1 MSTGWVGDL
10 GPGEFQLLLAS
21 FLSLCLGPLICYLV
35 RAHARM
41 LILLD
46 GFIFVTMPG
55 VLFLSILL
63 PILSRGHWEAVF
75 FGLVGMLVPS
85 LTKRFFPKGANRAHV
100 TALILGL
107 LGLCIHAAT
116 DGTALSARASGAE
129 AEGNLLSL
137 AVILH
142 RFPVGL
148 TIWWLLRP
156 GYGSW
161 KAAAAMVPIMLATGL
176 GFFWGPAVMAG
187 LHGQGVDW
195 FQALVAGFLLHVTL
209 HQTRTT
215 IGNLVP
221 AGSGMQRW
229 FSGLGSLLG
238 VGLLASLFQFE
249 HLPHAAAGERIVS
262 TFFQLALKGAPALLI
277 AYLVAGFMSSFLTRS
292 SIAWMRRGRQ
302 WNQAMRGM
310 AVGLPFPICSCGVVP
325 LYRTLVR
332 SGAPATAAMAFLIST
347 PELGLD
353 AVLLSIPLLGGKMTI
368 VRVVAAALVALLV
381 GWIVGRLVPRHSS
394 LPAVA
399 ENPGS
404 RTSQPLSQ
412 KIRQGLSNGFGDA
425 VDHTAPWIVFGLIL
439 AAVVEAFLPTN
450 WLNRLPA
457 ALEIPAFAILGL
469 PTYVCASSA
478 TPFVA
483 VLLAKGVSPGA
494 ALAFLLTG
502 PATNVTTFG
511 VLARLHGR
519 KIALCFSAT
528 IILLSVALGYLTN
541 SILPQVQATAL
552 EGPATGSPSNLE
564 LLCLILLAGLYTFS
578 LLRRGARG
586 FVGEISLT
594 GHHG

>member
-1 MSTGWVGDL
+1 MSISGLGEF
-10 GPGEFQLLLAS
+10 GPGELHLLLAS
-21 FLSLCLGPLICYLV
+21 LLSLFLGSLIYHLA
-35 RAHARM
+35 RAHGRM
-41 LILLD
+41 QTLLD

-55 VLFLSILL
+55 VLVLGILL
-63 PILSRGHWEAVF
+63 PVLSRGQWEVVF
-75 FGLVGMLVPS
+75 FGLAGALAPS
-85 LTKRFFPKGANRAHV
+85 LTNRFFPKGADRAHV
-100 TALILGL
+100 AALLLGL
-107 LGLCIHAAT
+107 LGLGVHAAT
-116 DGTALSARASGAE
+116 DGAAFGTRASGA
-129 AEGNLLSL
+129 AANGDLLSL
-137 AVILH
+137 SIILH
-142 RFPVGL
+142 RLPVGFF
-148 TIWWLLRP
+148 IWWLLRP
-156 GYGSW
+156 AYGAR
-161 KAAAAMVPIMLATGL
+161 KAAGALVSIMLATGL
-176 GFFWGPAVMAG
+176 GFFWDSGALAG
-187 LHGQGVDW
+187 LHGQGVDS
-195 FQALVAGFLLHVTL
+195 FQAFAAGLLIHVVL
-209 HQTRTT
+209 SRPE
-215 IGNLVP
+215 GKLVP
-221 AGSGMQRW
+221 AAGRERW
-229 FSGLGSLLG
+229 FSGVGSLLG
-238 VGLLASLFQFE
+238 VGLLAALFQIE
-249 HLPHAAAGERIVS
+249 HFPYAAAGERIAS

-292 SIAWMRRGRQ
+292 SISWMRRGRQ

-310 AVGLPFPICSCGVVP
+310 AIGLPFPICSCGVVP
-325 LYRTLVR
+325 LYRTLIR

-353 AVLLSIPLLGGKMTI
+353 AVLLSVPLLGGKMTI

-381 GWIVGRLVPRHSS
+381 GWIVGRLVPRHRDP
-394 LPAVA
+394 LAVV
-399 ENPGS
+399 EDPGS
-404 RTSQPLSQ
+404 RAAQPLSQ

-439 AAVVEAFLPTN
+439 AAVVEAFLPTS

-519 KIALCFSAT
+519 KIALCFSVA
-528 IILLSVALGYLTN
+528 IILLSVTLGYLTN
-541 SILPQVQATAL
+541 AILPQVQVTAL
-552 EGPATGSPSNLE
+552 GGAEASTPSNLE
-564 LLCLILLAGLYTFS
+564 LFCLILLAGLYAFS
-578 LLRRGARG
+578 LLRRGARS

>member
-1 MSTGWVGDL
+1 MGYLSTG
-10 GPGEFQLLLAS
+10 ESQLLLAS
-21 FLSLCLGPLICYLV
+21 LLSLCLGPLICHLA
-35 RAHARM
+35 RAHRRM

-46 GFIFVTMPG
+46 GFIFVTLPG

-63 PILSRGHWEAVF
+63 PILVRGHWEAVF
-75 FGLVGMLVPS
+75 FGLAGILAPG
-85 LTKRFFPKGANRAHV
+85 LAKRFFPERAVRVHL
-100 TALILGL
+100 TALVLGL
-107 LGLCIHAAT
+107 LGLCLHSAT
-116 DGTALSARASGAE
+116 DGAVLSAHADGADSGW
-129 AEGNLLSL
+129 NLLLL
-137 AVILH
+137 AVVLH

-148 TIWWLLRP
+148 TVWWLVRS

-161 KAAAAMVPIMLATGL
+161 KAAGALAPILFSTGL
-176 GFFWGPAVMAG
+176 GFFRGPGVLAESY
-187 LHGQGVDW
+187 GQSADW
-195 FQALVAGFLLHVTL
+195 FHALTAGFLLHATL
-209 HQTRTT
+209 QLTRTR
-215 IGNLVP
+215 IGDLVP

-229 FSGLGSLLG
+229 FSGAGSLLG
-238 VGLLASLFQFE
+238 VVLLTALFQVE
-249 HLPHAAAGERIVS
+249 HLAHAAAGERIVS

-332 SGAPATAAMAFLIST
+332 RGAPATAAMAFLIST

-381 GWIVGRLVPRHSS
+381 GWIVGRLVPRLGSGTESEECHGS
-394 LPAVA
+394 PA
-399 ENPGS
+399 S
-404 RTSQPLSQ
+404 IPLGQ

-425 VDHTAPWIVFGLIL
+425 VDHTAPWIVFGLVL
-439 AAVVEAFLPTN
+439 AAVVEAFLPTS
-450 WLNRLPA
+450 WLQQLPA
-457 ALEIPAFAILGL
+457 ALEVPAFAILGL

-483 VLLAKGVSPGA
+483 VLLFKGVSPGA

-519 KIALCFSAT
+519 KIALCFSVT
-528 IILLSVALGYLTN
+528 IILLAVAMGYLTN
-541 SILPQVQATAL
+541 AILAPVQATAL
-552 EGPATGSPSNLE
+552 EGSAAGAPANLE
-564 LLCLILLAGLYTFS
+564 LLCLALLAGLYTFS
-578 LLRRGARG
+578 LLKRGVRG
-586 FVGEISLT
+586 FVGEISLS

>member
-1 MSTGWVGDL
+1 MGDL
-10 GPGEFQLLLAS
+10 STVESQLLLAS
-21 FLSLCLGPLICYLV
+21 LLSLCLGPLICYLA
-35 RAHARM
+35 RAHGRM

-46 GFIFVTMPG
+46 GFIFVAMPG
-55 VLFLSILL
+55 VLFLGILL
-63 PILSRGHWEAVF
+63 PILIRGHWEAVF
-75 FGLVGMLVPS
+75 FGLAGILAPA
-85 LTKRFFPKGANRAHV
+85 LAKRFFPERPVRVHLTSLV
-100 TALILGL
+100 LGL
-107 LGLCIHAAT
+107 LGLCFHSAT
-116 DGTALSARASGAE
+116 DGAVLSAHAYDFESGWSP
-129 AEGNLLSL
+129 LHL
-137 AVILH
+137 AVVLH

-148 TIWWLLRP
+148 TIWWLLRS

-161 KAAAAMVPIMLATGL
+161 KAAGALVPLLFGTGL
-176 GFFWGPAVMAG
+176 GFYWEPGALAEPYGKSA
-187 LHGQGVDW
+187 DW
-195 FQALVAGFLLHVTL
+195 FQALAAGFLLHATL
-209 HQTRTT
+209 QLTRSK
-215 IGNLVP
+215 IGDLVP

-229 FSGLGSLLG
+229 FSGAGSLLG
-238 VGLLASLFQFE
+238 VVLLTALFQIEYFS
-249 HLPHAAAGERIVS
+249 HPAAGKRIVS

-381 GWIVGRLVPRHSS
+381 GWIVGRLVPRLGSHTESEEYCGPPAS
-394 LPAVA
+394 LPL
-399 ENPGS
+399 G
-404 RTSQPLSQ
+404 Q
-412 KIRQGLSNGFGDA
+412 KIRQGLSKGFGDA

-439 AAVVEAFLPTN
+439 AAAVEAFLPMS
-450 WLNRLPA
+450 WLQRLPA
-457 ALEIPAFAILGL
+457 ALEVPAFAILGL

-483 VLLAKGVSPGA
+483 VLLFKGVSPGA

-519 KIALCFSAT
+519 KIALCFSVT
-528 IILLSVALGYLTN
+528 IILLSVAMGYLTN
-541 SILPQVQATAL
+541 AILPQIQATAL
-552 EGPATGSPSNLE
+552 EGPAAGAPANLE

-578 LLRRGARG
+578 LLKRGVRG
-586 FVGEISLT
+586 FVGEISLK

>member
-1 MSTGWVGDL
+1 MGNLSTG
-10 GPGEFQLLLAS
+10 ESQLLLAS
-21 FLSLCLGPLICYLV
+21 LLSLCLGPFICHLA
-35 RAHARM
+35 RAHSRM

-63 PILSRGHWEAVF
+63 PILIRGHWEAVF
-75 FGLVGMLVPS
+75 FFLAGILAPGLA
-85 LTKRFFPKGANRAHV
+85 KRFFPERPV
-100 TALILGL
+100 RVDLTALVLGL
-107 LGLCIHAAT
+107 LGLCLHSAA
-116 DGTALSARASGAE
+116 DGAGRSAHDYGGESGW
-129 AEGNLLSL
+129 NLLPL
-137 AVILH
+137 AVFLH

-148 TIWWLLRP
+148 AIWWLFRS

-161 KAAAAMVPIMLATGL
+161 KAAGALAALLFGTGL
-176 GFFWGPAVMAG
+176 GFFSGPRALAAPY
-187 LHGQGVDW
+187 GQSADW
-195 FQALVAGFLLHVTL
+195 FQALAVGFLLHATL
-209 HQTRTT
+209 QLTRSK
-215 IGNLVP
+215 IGDLVP

-229 FSGLGSLLG
+229 SSGAGALLG
-238 VGLLASLFQFE
+238 VVLLTALFQVGQF
-249 HLPHAAAGERIVS
+249 PHAAAGERIVS

-353 AVLLSIPLLGGKMTI
+353 AVLLSIPLLGGEMTI

-381 GWIVGRLVPRHSS
+381 GWIVGRLVPRLGSHNESEERCGSPAS
-394 LPAVA
+394 LPL
-399 ENPGS
+399 G
-404 RTSQPLSQ
+404 Q

-439 AAVVEAFLPTN
+439 AAVVEAFLPAS
-450 WLNRLPA
+450 WLQRLPA

-483 VLLAKGVSPGA
+483 VLLFKGVSPGA

-511 VLARLHGR
+511 VLAQLHGR
-519 KIALCFSAT
+519 RIALCFSVA

-541 SILPQVQATAL
+541 AILPQIQTTAL
-552 EGPATGSPSNLE
+552 EGPAAGAPANLE

-578 LLRRGARG
+578 LLKRGVRG
-586 FVGEISLT
+586 FVGEISLK

>member
-1 MSTGWVGDL
+1 MPINGLGDF
-10 GPGEFQLLLAS
+10 GRGEYQLLLAS
-21 FLSLCLGPLICYLV
+21 LLSLCLGPLIYHL
-35 RAHARM
+35 ARGHGRIQ
-41 LILLD
+41 ILLD

-63 PILSRGHWEAVF
+63 PILSRGQWEAVL
-75 FGLVGMLVPS
+75 FGLAGVLAPS
-85 LTKRFFPKGANRAHV
+85 LTRRFLHQGADRVYSAAIV
-100 TALILGL
+100 VGL
-107 LGLCIHAAT
+107 LGLCLHAAT
-116 DGTALSARASGAE
+116 DGAALGTRAAD
-129 AEGNLLSL
+129 AEGGGSLLSL
-137 AVILH
+137 AVVLH

-148 TIWWLLRP
+148 FIWWLLWP
-156 GYGSW
+156 GYGAR
-161 KAAAAMVPIMLATGL
+161 KAATAFLPIMLATGL
-176 GFFWGPAVMAG
+176 GFFLGPGTIAG
-187 LHGQGVDW
+187 LHSQSVDW
-195 FQALVAGFLLHVTL
+195 FQAFAAGLLLAVVL
-209 HQTRTT
+209 RRPE
-215 IGNLVP
+215 GKLAP
-221 AGSGMQRW
+221 AGLGSQRW
-229 FSGLGSLLG
+229 FSGVGSLLG
-238 VGLLASLFQFE
+238 VGLVAGLFQFE
-249 HLPHAAAGERIVS
+249 HFPYVAAGERIAS

-325 LYRTLVR
+325 LYRTLIR
-332 SGAPATAAMAFLIST
+332 SGAPATAGMAFLIST

-353 AVLLSIPLLGGKMTI
+353 AVLLSVPLLGGKMTI

-381 GWIVGRLVPRHSS
+381 GWIVGRLVPRHRNP
-394 LPAVA
+394 LAVV
-399 ENPGS
+399 EDPGS
-404 RTSQPLSQ
+404 SVSQPLSQ

-439 AAVVEAFLPTN
+439 AAVVEAFLPTS

-457 ALEIPAFAILGL
+457 VLEIPAFAILGL

-519 KIALCFSAT
+519 RIALCFSAT
-528 IILLSVALGYLTN
+528 IILISVTLGYLTN
-541 SILPQVQATAL
+541 AFLPQIQATAL
-552 EGPATGSPSNLE
+552 EGPAAGAPANLE

-578 LLRRGARG
+578 LLKRGVRG
-586 FVGEISLT
+586 FVGEISLK

>member
-1 MSTGWVGDL
+1 MGDL
-10 GPGEFQLLLAS
+10 STVDSQLLLAGL
-21 FLSLCLGPLICYLV
+21 LSLCLGPLICHLA
-35 RAHARM
+35 RAHGRM

-55 VLFLSILL
+55 VLFLSFLL
-63 PILSRGHWEAVF
+63 PILIRGHWEAVF
-75 FGLVGMLVPS
+75 FGLAGIMAPGLA
-85 LTKRFFPKGANRAHV
+85 KRFFPGRADRV
-100 TALILGL
+100 YLTALILGL
-107 LGLCIHAAT
+107 LGLCLHSAT
-116 DGTALSARASGAE
+116 DGAVPGAHASGAVS
-129 AEGNLLSL
+129 GWNLLSL
-137 AVILH
+137 AVVSH

-148 TIWWLLRP
+148 TVWWLLRP

-161 KAAAAMVPIMLATGL
+161 KAAGALVPILFGTVW
-176 GFFWGPAVMAG
+176 GFFWGPGVLADPY
-187 LHGQGVDW
+187 GQSADW
-195 FQALVAGFLLHVTL
+195 FQALTAGFLLHVTL
-209 HQTRTT
+209 QQTRAR
-215 IGNLVP
+215 IGELVP

-229 FSGLGSLLG
+229 FSGAGSLLG
-238 VGLLASLFQFE
+238 VVLLAALFQVE
-249 HLPHAAAGERIVS
+249 QLPHAAAGERIVS

-325 LYRTLVR
+325 LYRTLIR

-368 VRVVAAALVALLV
+368 VRVAAAALVALLV
-381 GWIVGRLVPRHSS
+381 GWIVGRLVPRLGRQVESEEYRGDR
-394 LPAVA
+394 A
-399 ENPGS
+399 
-404 RTSQPLSQ
+404 SQPLGQ
-412 KIRQGLSNGFGDA
+412 KIRQGLSTGFGDA
-425 VDHTAPWIVFGLIL
+425 VDHTAPWIVFGLVL
-439 AAVVEAFLPTN
+439 AAVVEAFLPTG

-457 ALEIPAFAILGL
+457 VLEIPAFAILGL

-483 VLLAKGVSPGA
+483 VLLFKGVSPGA

-528 IILLSVALGYLTN
+528 IILLAVAMGYLTN
-541 SILPQVQATAL
+541 AILPRIETTAL
-552 EGPATGSPSNLE
+552 EGPAAGAPANLE
-564 LLCLILLAGLYTFS
+564 LLCLLLLAGLYTFS
-578 LLRRGARG
+578 LLKRGVRG
-586 FVGEISLT
+586 FVGEISLR

>member
-1 MSTGWVGDL
+1 MGDL
-10 GPGEFQLLLAS
+10 STVESQLLLAS
-21 FLSLCLGPLICYLV
+21 LLSLCLGPLICHLA
-35 RAHARM
+35 RTHGRM

-63 PILSRGHWEAVF
+63 PILIRGHWEAVL
-75 FGLVGMLVPS
+75 FGLAGILAPG
-85 LTKRFFPKGANRAHV
+85 LAKRFFPGRAARVHLA
-100 TALILGL
+100 ALVLGL
-107 LGLCIHAAT
+107 LGLCLYSAT
-116 DGTALSARASGAE
+116 DGAVPSAHAHGAVSGW
-129 AEGNLLSL
+129 NLLSL
-137 AVILH
+137 AVVSH

-148 TIWWLLRP
+148 TVWWLLRS
-156 GYGSW
+156 GYGPW
-161 KAAAAMVPIMLATGL
+161 KAAGALVPILFGTVW
-176 GFFWGPAVMAG
+176 GFFWGSGVLADPY
-187 LHGQGVDW
+187 GQSADW
-195 FQALVAGFLLHVTL
+195 FQALTAGFLLYVTL
-209 HQTRTT
+209 HQTRAR
-215 IGNLVP
+215 IGELVP

-229 FSGLGSLLG
+229 FSGAGSLLG
-238 VGLLASLFQFE
+238 VVLLAALFQVE
-249 HLPHAAAGERIVS
+249 QLPHAAAGERIVS

-292 SIAWMRRGRQ
+292 SIAWMRRGRE

-332 SGAPATAAMAFLIST
+332 RGAPATAGMAFLIST

-368 VRVVAAALVALLV
+368 VRVAAAALVALFV
-381 GWIVGRLVPRHSS
+381 GWIVGRLVPR
-394 LPAVA
+394 L
-399 ENPGS
+399 GS
-404 RTSQPLSQ
+404 RTESEERCGRPASLPLGR
-412 KIRQGLSNGFGDA
+412 KIRQGLSSGFGDA

-439 AAVVEAFLPTN
+439 AAVVEAFLPTS
-450 WLNRLPA
+450 WLQRLPA

-483 VLLAKGVSPGA
+483 VLLFKGVSPGA

-519 KIALCFSAT
+519 RIALCFSVT
-528 IILLSVALGYLTN
+528 IILLAVAMGYLTN
-541 SILPQVQATAL
+541 AILPQIETTAL
-552 EGPATGSPSNLE
+552 EGPAAGAPANLE
-564 LLCLILLAGLYTFS
+564 LLCLLLLAGLYTFS
-578 LLRRGARG
+578 LLKRGVRG
-586 FVGEISLT
+586 FVGEISLR